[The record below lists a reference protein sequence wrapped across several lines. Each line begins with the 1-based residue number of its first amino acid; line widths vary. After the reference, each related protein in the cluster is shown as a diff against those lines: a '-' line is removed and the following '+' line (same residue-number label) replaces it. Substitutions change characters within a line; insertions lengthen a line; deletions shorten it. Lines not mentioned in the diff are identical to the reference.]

1 MKSLIEVKDLWLYFD
16 ENPVLT
22 GLNLSVYED
31 EILSIFGSSGAG
43 KTVLVKTML
52 GFLKPDS
59 GKIYYKGVDIVN
71 ISDKELLRIRK
82 DFGFVFQNSALFDW
96 LSVYENISIALEEQ
110 KILSPV
116 EIRKK
121 VEEVLEAVGL
131 RDVENLYPNELSG
144 GMQKRVAI
152 ARTLALS
159 PKIIIYDEPTTG
171 LDPMLSESIIYLI
184 KETKEKFKTTCIIIT
199 HDLRNAIKIVDRCA
213 FLYNGRILKVCDVRE
228 FIKSEEYMIKK
239 FLVGAGLYEG
249 TS

>member
-1 MKSLIEVKDLWLYFD
+1 MKPIIEAKDIWLYFD

-31 EILSIFGSSGAG
+31 EVLSIFGSSGAG
-43 KTVLVKTML
+43 KTVLVKVVL

-59 GKIYYKGVDIVN
+59 GKIYYKGVDIVDLN
-71 ISDKELLRIRK
+71 ESELLAIRK

-96 LSVYENISIALEEQ
+96 LSVYDNISIPLEEQ
-110 KILSPV
+110 KFLSPI
-116 EIRKK
+116 EIRNR
-121 VEEVLEAVGL
+121 VGEVLEAVGL
-131 RDVENLYPNELSG
+131 KDIENLYPNELSG

-171 LDPMLSESIIYLI
+171 LDPMLSKSIIYLI

-199 HDLRNAIKIVDRCA
+199 HDLRNTTKIADRCA
-213 FLYNGRILKVCDVRE
+213 FLYNGRILKVCNAVE
-228 FIKSEEYMIKK
+228 FLKSNEYVIKK

-249 TS
+249 TI